1 MTRELVMNALRMA
14 RFRRNPVSGVLHH
27 SDRGSQYCSHDYQ
40 ALLAEYGMTCSMS
53 RKGNGWDNTPMESF
67 FNSLKNER
75 VFHEDYET
83 RAEAKRDV
91 FEYIEMFYN
100 RRRHHSALGYR
111 SPAKHY
117 AAWIAEQ
124 KLAA

>member
-1 MTRELVMNALRMA
+1 
-14 RFRRNPVSGVLHH
+14 
-27 SDRGSQYCSHDYQ
+27 
-40 ALLAEYGMTCSMS
+40 
-53 RKGNGWDNTPMESF
+53 MESF

-83 RAEAKRDV
+83 RAEAKQDV

-100 RRRHHSALGYR
+100 RRRRHSALGYR
-111 SPAKHY
+111 SPAQHR